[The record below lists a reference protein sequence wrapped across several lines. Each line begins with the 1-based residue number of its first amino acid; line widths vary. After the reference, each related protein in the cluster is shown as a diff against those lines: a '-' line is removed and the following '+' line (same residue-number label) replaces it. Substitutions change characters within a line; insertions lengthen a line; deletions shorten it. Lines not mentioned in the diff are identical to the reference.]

1 MTQENSNKPLSKQL
15 LQKQKLF
22 QPFDIP
28 VIVLAA
34 ALTVIVGWQAYGRG
48 ADSLNVVVKGPDKTW
63 IFPIEAEERISVEGS
78 IGETVVEISK
88 GRAAIVSSPCGGQ
101 TCVAA
106 GELDKNGQWAAC
118 LPNRVFILIEGAADA
133 DVIDAASW

>member
-1 MTQENSNKPLSKQL
+1 MKFPPHKSL
-15 LQKQKLF
+15 LK
-22 QPFDIP
+22 PFDIP
-28 VIVLAA
+28 VIVMAV

-48 ADSLNVVVKGPDKTW
+48 TDSLSVVVKGPDKTW
-63 IFPIEAEERISVEGS
+63 IFPLEAEERISVEGS
-78 IGETVVEISK
+78 IGETLVEIRK
-88 GRAAIVSSPCGGQ
+88 GHAAIVSSPCNGQ

-106 GELDKNGQWAAC
+106 RELSKNGQWAAC